1 MEIVCG
7 GKNIPVYLSVGI
19 KSLEMGSVKK
29 DPHRTGV
36 DVWGLW
42 RVLVTYILF
51 SSSSDMRGEAAPAG
65 EDDELLEELRVPVLS
80 VSGNSSGNEGR
91 RFSIITFSDLLK

>member
-51 SSSSDMRGEAAPAG
+51 SSSSDMRGEAARAG
-65 EDDELLEELRVPVLS
+65 EDDELLKELRVPVLS

>member
-1 MEIVCG
+1 
-7 GKNIPVYLSVGI
+7 
-19 KSLEMGSVKK
+19 MGSVKK

-36 DVWGLW
+36 DVSGLW

-80 VSGNSSGNEGR
+80 VSGNSSENEGR